1 MPLCD
6 LAVKSFGF
14 CTALACML
22 YIPGPMGRFRW
33 FLSLGEDNTWS
44 NERASPTLVHL
55 YRAFFHG
62 RLGGDLPQLSLT
74 KCGNNAVRSLPTT
87 PWLARQPIYET
98 LVPLGEFLD

>member
-1 MPLCD
+1 MVPL
-6 LAVKSFGF
+6 
-14 CTALACML
+14 
-22 YIPGPMGRFRW
+22 IGRRY
-33 FLSLGEDNTWS
+33 TWS

-55 YRAFFHG
+55 DKAFFHG

-74 KCGNNAVRSLPTT
+74 KYGNNAVRSLPTT